1 MISYMQMEKEI
12 LNLIKT
18 SLRILII
25 THVNPDGDTLGTA
38 SALKSYIGEKADIL
52 IQVNDKSLYP
62 KMYEFL
68 PHINSA
74 LNFSNVKNEYDL
86 AIAVDVAS
94 IDRMIGNARKIFEN
108 AKNTIVIDHHKTNKG
123 YGKINYIK
131 GSLSSASEVLYD
143 LFYQEKKEIT
153 EEMAKG
159 LYCGILTDTG
169 CFKYENT
176 TPKTFKIA
184 SELANCN
191 INTSEIA
198 DFCYSNKPK
207 NLILFQN
214 YLVSNAKFRLNDK
227 IAYTLITKEIISK
240 FQATDEFTE
249 GICET
254 LRSIAG
260 VEIAFV
266 LKETDLG
273 IKVSIRSK
281 NLDAT
286 KITDK
291 FNGGGHRRAAGCT
304 IKLKNIN
311 EALEK
316 LIKQA
321 ETLL

>member
-1 MISYMQMEKEI
+1 MERKI
-12 LNLIKT
+12 INSIKD
-18 SLRILII
+18 SSRILII

-38 SALKSYIGEKADIL
+38 SALKSYIGKKADIL
-52 IQVNDKSLYP
+52 VQIKDKFQFP

-68 PHINSA
+68 PHIDKA
-74 LNFSNVKNEYDL
+74 LNLSNVKDEYDL
-86 AIAVDVAS
+86 IIAVDVAS
-94 IDRMIGNARKIFEN
+94 CDRIVENARKIFDN
-108 AKNTIVIDHHKTNKG
+108 SKNTIVIDHHKTNKG
-123 YGKINYIK
+123 YAKLNYIK
-131 GSLSSASEVLYD
+131 GDLSSASEVLYE
-143 LFYQEKKEIT
+143 LFKEANIEITKEIAT
-153 EEMAKG
+153 G

-184 SELANCN
+184 SLLAQTG
-191 INTSEIA
+191 INTAQIA

-207 NLILFQN
+207 NFILFQN
-214 YLVSNAKFRLNDK
+214 YLVSNAKFCLNDK
-227 IAYTLITKEIISK
+227 IVYTLITKEIMNK
-240 FQATDEFTE
+240 FSAKDEYTE

-266 LKETDLG
+266 LKEIDTG
-273 IKVSIRSK
+273 AKVSIRTQEI
-281 NLDAT
+281 DAT

-304 IKLKNIN
+304 IRLEIN

-316 LIKQA
+316 LIEQA
-321 ETLL
+321 KTLL

>member
-1 MISYMQMEKEI
+1 MISYLQMERKI
-12 LNLIKT
+12 INLIKD
-18 SLRILII
+18 SSRILII

-52 IQVNDKSLYP
+52 VQIKDKFQFP

-68 PHINSA
+68 PHIDKA
-74 LNFSNVKNEYDL
+74 LNLTNVKNEYDL
-86 AIAVDVAS
+86 IIAVDVAS
-94 IDRMIGNARKIFEN
+94 CDRIVENARKIFDN
-108 AKNTIVIDHHKTNKG
+108 SKNTIVIDHHKTNKG
-123 YGKINYIK
+123 YAKLNYIK
-131 GSLSSASEVLYD
+131 GELSSASEVLYE
-143 LFYQEKKEIT
+143 LFKEVDIEITKEIAT
-153 EEMAKG
+153 G

-176 TPKTFKIA
+176 TPKTFKIT
-184 SELANCN
+184 SLLAQTG
-191 INTSEIA
+191 INTSQIA

-207 NLILFQN
+207 NFILFQN
-214 YLVSNAKFRLNDK
+214 YLVSNAKFCLNDK
-227 IAYTLITKEIISK
+227 IVYTLITKEIMNQFSAK
-240 FQATDEFTE
+240 DEYTE

-266 LKETDLG
+266 LKEIETG
-273 IKVSIRSK
+273 AKVSIRTQEI
-281 NLDAT
+281 DAT

-304 IKLKNIN
+304 IKLEIN

-316 LIKQA
+316 LIEQA
-321 ETLL
+321 KTLL

>member
-1 MISYMQMEKEI
+1 MISYLQMERKI
-12 LNLIKT
+12 INLIKD
-18 SLRILII
+18 SSRILII

-52 IQVNDKSLYP
+52 VQIKDKFQFP

-68 PHINSA
+68 PHIDKA
-74 LNFSNVKNEYDL
+74 LNLTNVKNEYDL
-86 AIAVDVAS
+86 IIAVDVAS
-94 IDRMIGNARKIFEN
+94 CDRIVENARKIFDN
-108 AKNTIVIDHHKTNKG
+108 SKNTIVIDHHKTNKG
-123 YGKINYIK
+123 YAKLNYIK
-131 GSLSSASEVLYD
+131 GELSSASEVLYE
-143 LFYQEKKEIT
+143 LFKEVDIEITKEIAT
-153 EEMAKG
+153 G

-184 SELANCN
+184 SLLAQTG
-191 INTSEIA
+191 INTSQIA

-207 NLILFQN
+207 NFILFQN
-214 YLVSNAKFRLNDK
+214 YLVSNAKFCLNDK
-227 IAYTLITKEIISK
+227 IVYTLITKEIMNQFSAK
-240 FQATDEFTE
+240 DEYTE

-266 LKETDLG
+266 LKEIETG
-273 IKVSIRSK
+273 AKVSIRTQEI
-281 NLDAT
+281 DAT

-304 IKLKNIN
+304 IKLEIN

-316 LIKQA
+316 LIEQA
-321 ETLL
+321 KTLL

>member
-1 MISYMQMEKEI
+1 MISYFQMEKEI
-12 LNLIKT
+12 INLIKKSSRT
-18 SLRILII
+18 LII

-38 SALKSYIGEKADIL
+38 SALKSFAKDKADIL
-52 IQVNDKSLYP
+52 IQVKDKSQYP

-74 LNFSNVKNEYDL
+74 VNLTNVKNIYDL
-86 AIAVDVAS
+86 IIAVDVAS
-94 IDRMIGNARKIFEN
+94 IDRIVENARKIFD
-108 AKNTIVIDHHKTNKG
+108 ASSNTIAIDHHKTNKG
-123 YGKINYIK
+123 YAKINYIK
-131 GSLSSASEVLYD
+131 GGLSSASEVLWG
-143 LFYQEKKEIT
+143 LFKEADINITKEIAT
-153 EEMAKG
+153 G

-176 TPKTFKIA
+176 SAKTLEIA
-184 SELANCN
+184 SQLAKTG

-214 YLVSNAKFRLNDK
+214 YLVSGAKFCSNDK
-227 IAYTLITKEIISK
+227 IVYTLITKEIIEK
-240 FQATDEFTE
+240 FNAKDEYTE

-254 LRSIAG
+254 LRSIEG

-266 LKETDLG
+266 LKETDTG
-273 IKVSIRSK
+273 TKVSIRTQQ
-281 NLDAT
+281 LDAT

-291 FNGGGHRRAAGCT
+291 FRGGGHRRAAGCT
-304 IKLKNIN
+304 IKLEIN
-311 EALEK
+311 EALKK
-316 LIKQA
+316 LIEQA

>member
-1 MISYMQMEKEI
+1 MISYLQMERKI
-12 LNLIKT
+12 INLIKD
-18 SLRILII
+18 SSRVLII

-52 IQVNDKSLYP
+52 VQIKDKFQFP

-68 PHINSA
+68 PHIDKA
-74 LNFSNVKNEYDL
+74 LNLTNVKNEYDL
-86 AIAVDVAS
+86 IIAVDVAS
-94 IDRMIGNARKIFEN
+94 CDRIVENARKIFDN
-108 AKNTIVIDHHKTNKG
+108 SKNTIVIDHHKTNKG
-123 YGKINYIK
+123 YAKLNYIK
-131 GSLSSASEVLYD
+131 GELSSASEVLYE
-143 LFYQEKKEIT
+143 LFKEVDIEITKEIAT
-153 EEMAKG
+153 G

-184 SELANCN
+184 SLLAQTG
-191 INTSEIA
+191 INTSQIA

-207 NLILFQN
+207 NFILFQN
-214 YLVSNAKFRLNDK
+214 YLVSNAKFCLNDK
-227 IAYTLITKEIISK
+227 IVYALITKEIMNQFSAK
-240 FQATDEFTE
+240 DEYTE

-266 LKETDLG
+266 LKEIETG
-273 IKVSIRSK
+273 AKVSIRTQEI
-281 NLDAT
+281 DAT

-304 IKLKNIN
+304 IKLEIN

-316 LIKQA
+316 LIEQA
-321 ETLL
+321 KTLL